1 MLGHEDTVFSPISQ
15 AVCAAVSHVTPPSTL
30 LATSLTVEA
39 LQGTYKVCEITYLY
53 SLPEEQMEIDIAY

>member
-1 MLGHEDTVFSPISQ
+1 MDRGTWRATVHEVTKSQIRLGSPISQ

-39 LQGTYKVCEITYLY
+39 LQGT
-53 SLPEEQMEIDIAY
+53 

>member
-1 MLGHEDTVFSPISQ
+1 MVSSPISQ

-39 LQGTYKVCEITYLY
+39 LQGTYKVCEIKY
-53 SLPEEQMEIDIAY
+53 S